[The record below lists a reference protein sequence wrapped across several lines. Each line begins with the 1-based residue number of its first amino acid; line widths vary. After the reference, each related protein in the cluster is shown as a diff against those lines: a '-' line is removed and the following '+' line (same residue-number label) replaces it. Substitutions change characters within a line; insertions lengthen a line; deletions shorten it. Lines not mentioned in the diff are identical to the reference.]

1 MTRRSA
7 FTLIELIVAIVLMAV
22 LSGVLLPRFLDSP
35 ARSATIEA
43 RALAGTLEA
52 AVRRATSSSGAVR
65 LRVSPERDALL
76 VERRDASADAGWRT
90 EPLIPPARLTW
101 LRISGVREGGFE
113 IKPAGWALALGGGQP
128 RPDLAFVLQRVGGDG
143 SPVENE
149 REFVVSLSALQRG
162 ALVAREGDE
171 SAPSAAVVDLDLTGR
186 GSDAW

>member
-35 ARSATIEA
+35 ARS
-43 RALAGTLEA
+43 AGTLEA